1 MKNILVLHGPNLN
14 MLGKREQHIY
24 GYGSLEHLNQRL
36 QRMGN
41 EREINIRCFQ
51 SNSEA
56 QLIEYVQAAD
66 DNIDVI
72 IINPAGLTHT
82 SVCLRDALLAVEKPF
97 FEVHISNIYAREPFR
112 SHSYFSD
119 VALGVIS
126 GLGTFGY
133 ECALMAAITYLE
145 HKMETSET
153 WQ

>member
-1 MKNILVLHGPNLN
+1 MNNVLVLHGPNLN
-14 MLGKREQHIY
+14 MLGKREQHVY
-24 GYGSLEHLNQRL
+24 GYDTLERINQRL
-36 QRMGN
+36 QHIGN
-41 EREINIRCFQ
+41 ERDISVRCLQ

-66 DNIDVI
+66 DNIDLI

-82 SVCLRDALLAVEKPF
+82 SVCLRDALLAVGKPF

-119 VALGVIS
+119 VAIGVIS
-126 GLGTFGY
+126 GFGTSGY
-133 ECALMAAITYLE
+133 EFALMAAITYLKHQTE
-145 HKMETSET
+145 ISET